1 MNLNTLKF
9 LLVTV
14 LITVGSPTI
23 AADFTLSLIE
33 PFFPGTS
40 VEKIKSDKTIQSDIF
55 EDNGNQKI
63 LKLKLKS
70 SNPKLDIFI
79 QTKDDKVTDLFV
91 RLPQHLSHDSV
102 LAELQKKYKKQDKFS
117 RKDRNALYSWTN
129 KDGNN
134 IIYNGICSITCFP
147 MFVEI
152 TNADKSIVPMF
163 EKFNEATPKW

>member
-1 MNLNTLKF
+1 MNRIGLKF
-9 LLVTV
+9 LL
-14 LITVGSPTI
+14 ITCLFLAVFTAS
-23 AADFTLSLIE
+23 AADFTLALIE
-33 PFFPGTS
+33 PFFPGNS

-70 SNPKLDIFI
+70 ANPKLDIFL

-102 LAELQKKYKKQDKFS
+102 LAELQKKYKKQESFS
-117 RKDRNALYSWTN
+117 RKDRSALYKWMN

-147 MFVEI
+147 MFIEVVS
-152 TNADKSIVPMF
+152 TDKTVTPLSQ
-163 EKFNEATPKW
+163 KFNDATPKW